1 MEFRLNQRY
10 GHLCTTGVLAILRD
24 FLVISQEFPHFS
36 RILVLELL
44 KDLFQKPEL
53 LFFFFFFG
61 CSLLVFN
68 LPLSASRLFHP

>member
-1 MEFRLNQRY
+1 MGICAPLEL
-10 GHLCTTGVLAILRD
+10 LR
-24 FLVISQEFPHFS
+24 FLGFVISQEFRHFS

-53 LFFFFFFG
+53 LFFFG